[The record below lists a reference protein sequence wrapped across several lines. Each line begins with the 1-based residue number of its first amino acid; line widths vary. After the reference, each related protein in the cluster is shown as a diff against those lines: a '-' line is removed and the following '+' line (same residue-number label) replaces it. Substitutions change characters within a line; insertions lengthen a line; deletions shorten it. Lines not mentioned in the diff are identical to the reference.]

1 MDRKTL
7 VYMDGGGYISFMCF
21 FLIELC
27 ITSIYFSLTQFS
39 RLLGYLLSPSHSH
52 QFRLQLIKSLHS
64 LDDFSNLL
72 QLLFTSQTKKL
83 VSNPQHR
90 LHTCTIHV
98 YVLPPLRRYFCI
110 ITQIIYCISDTCC
123 IVLHYQLTVELTL
136 L

>member
-1 MDRKTL
+1 
-7 VYMDGGGYISFMCF
+7 MDGGSYISFMCF

-83 VSNPQHR
+83 VSNHSTDYTHVHYMYMFPPSLEKVFLYYYSNHS
-90 LHTCTIHV
+90 LHLR
-98 YVLPPLRRYFCI
+98 YVLYSVALSIDSRAYFI
-110 ITQIIYCISDTCC
+110 MK
-123 IVLHYQLTVELTL
+123 
-136 L
+136 